1 MIMAEKN
8 IQLIIEY
15 DGSNYSGWQS
25 QQNAQTVQDTVEYA
39 IYQTTGIQLK
49 TIAAGRTD
57 AGVHAFG
64 QSANFKIDHTI
75 DPEKYK
81 DALNHYLP
89 EDIRILKSQEV
100 ADDFNSRFDA
110 RSKIY
115 RYRIGFDKSALLY
128 KYRWEYEEDIDLTK
142 LTESAKFIIGEFDFA
157 PFCVVASRKE
167 NNVCKICESN
177 WQISETEA
185 IYEVKGERFLHS
197 MVRSLVGAM
206 INLARIKKDKNKQ
219 NLTLESF
226 KDIIQSS
233 TEERIVYTAPA
244 HGLYLVS
251 VQYEKD

>member
-1 MIMAEKN
+1 MAEKN

-25 QQNAQTVQDTVEYA
+25 QQNADTVQDFVENA
-39 IYQTTGIQLK
+39 IFQTTGKQLK

-75 DPEKYK
+75 NPEKYK

-100 ADDFNSRFDA
+100 PEAFNSRFDA
-110 RSKIY
+110 VSKIY
-115 RYRIGFDKSALLY
+115 RYRIGFEKSALYY
-128 KYRWEYEEDIDLTK
+128 KYRWEYEEDIDVKL
-142 LTESAKFIIGEFDFA
+142 LTESAKHVIGEFDFA

-167 NNVCKICESN
+167 NNVCKIYESK
-177 WQISETEA
+177 WHISEAEA

-206 INLARIKKDKNKQ
+206 VNLARVQKDKNKQ